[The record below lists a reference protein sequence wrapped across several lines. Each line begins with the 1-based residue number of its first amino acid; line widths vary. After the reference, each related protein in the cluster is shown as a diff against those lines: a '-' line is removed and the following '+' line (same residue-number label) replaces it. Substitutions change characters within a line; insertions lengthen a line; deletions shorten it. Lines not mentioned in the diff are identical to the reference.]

1 MHVYQL
7 TIGPVQEHPYFI
19 VKDNKDTLIIDPGDQ
34 TETIEQLIT
43 ENQLNPV
50 AILLTHAHF
59 DHIGA
64 VEDIRERYN
73 IDVWQHII
81 EADWLKDKQTR
92 MPKTHTHYWDKMGKQ
107 SVAGFTFKTA
117 HVPGHSP
124 GSVVYIFE
132 EDGFVVA
139 GDTLFKG
146 TIGRTDLDHG
156 DKDALIT
163 GIKRH
168 LLTLRDE
175 MQVLPGHGEIT
186 TIGQEKTT
194 NPFLQGNLK

>member
-7 TIGPVQEHPYFI
+7 TVGPVQEHPYFI

-34 TETIEQLIT
+34 VETIEQLIA

-92 MPKTHTHYWDKMGKQ
+92 VPKTRTHYWDKMGQ
-107 SVAGFTFKTA
+107 HSVAGFTFKTA

-156 DKDALIT
+156 DQNALIS

-168 LLTLRDE
+168 LLTLPDE
-175 MQVLPGHGEIT
+175 TQVLPGHGGIT
-186 TIGQEKTT
+186 TIGQEKAT
-194 NPFLQGNLK
+194 NPFLQTHK

>member
-7 TIGPVQEHPYFI
+7 TVGPVQEHPYFI
-19 VKDNKDTLIIDPGDQ
+19 VKGNKDTLIIDPGDQ
-34 TETIEQLIT
+34 TETIEQLIA

-92 MPKTHTHYWDKMGKQ
+92 MPKTHTHYWDKMGQQ

-156 DKDALIT
+156 YKDALIT

-194 NPFLQGNLK
+194 NPFLQGNL

>member
-1 MHVYQL
+1 MRVYQL
-7 TIGPVQEHPYFI
+7 TVGPVQEHPYFI

-34 TETIEQLIT
+34 AETIEELIA

-92 MPKTHTHYWDKMGKQ
+92 IPKTRTRYWNKMGQ
-107 SVAGFTFKTA
+107 HSIAGFTFKTA

-156 DKDALIT
+156 DQDALIS

-168 LLTLRDE
+168 LLTLPDE
-175 MQVLPGHGEIT
+175 TQVLPGHGGIT
-186 TIGQEKTT
+186 TIGQEKAS
-194 NPFLQGNLK
+194 NPFLQGNL

>member
-7 TIGPVQEHPYFI
+7 TVGPVQEHPYFI

-34 TETIEQLIT
+34 VETIEQLIA

-92 MPKTHTHYWDKMGKQ
+92 VPKTRTNYWDKMGQ
-107 SVAGFTFKTA
+107 HSVAGFTFKTA

-156 DKDALIT
+156 DQDALIS

-168 LLTLRDE
+168 LLTLPDE
-175 MQVLPGHGEIT
+175 TQVLPGHGGIT
-186 TIGQEKTT
+186 TIGQEKAT
-194 NPFLQGNLK
+194 NPFLQTHK

>member
-1 MHVYQL
+1 MRVYQL
-7 TIGPVQEHPYFI
+7 TVGPVQEHPYFI

-34 TETIEQLIT
+34 AETIEELIA

-92 MPKTHTHYWDKMGKQ
+92 IPKTRTRYWNKMGQ
-107 SVAGFTFKTA
+107 HSIAGFTFKTA

-156 DKDALIT
+156 DQDALIS

-168 LLTLRDE
+168 LLTLPDE
-175 MQVLPGHGEIT
+175 TQVLPGHGGIT
-186 TIGQEKTT
+186 TIGQEKAT
-194 NPFLQGNLK
+194 NPFLQGNL

>member
-1 MHVYQL
+1 MRVYQL
-7 TIGPVQEHPYFI
+7 TVGPIQEHPYFI

-34 TETIEQLIT
+34 AETIEELIA

-92 MPKTHTHYWDKMGKQ
+92 IPKTRTRYWNKMGQ
-107 SVAGFTFKTA
+107 HSIAGFTFKTA

-156 DKDALIT
+156 DQDALIS

-168 LLTLRDE
+168 LLTLPDE
-175 MQVLPGHGEIT
+175 TQVLPGHGGIT
-186 TIGQEKTT
+186 TIGQEKAT
-194 NPFLQGNLK
+194 NPFLQGNL